1 MNNSWLELNPIDV
14 DIRWSRLISI
24 VDESATTLILSS
36 FSTLIREAR
45 DYTCVFMDAAG
56 ESIAQPTSSAPP
68 FVGTMSQTVRA
79 FLQEIPLA
87 DWHDGD
93 VVITNDPWLG
103 TGHLNDF
110 SIALPIF
117 RDGTLVGFAG
127 IVAHMVDVGGKIWS
141 AAANDVY
148 EEGLQIPIT
157 RIVERHQDV
166 PLVFQFIRSNV
177 RMSDIVIG
185 DVRAMIAAGHLIVE
199 RIREMV
205 DEIGLPAFRQ
215 TLQIILSRSRAA
227 LENAIAQIPE
237 GVYQDSLRMD
247 GREAPLTINVAI
259 TVKDKRI
266 TLDYSGSAEQVPY
279 GINCPMCYVYAFS
292 SYPLKALLTPD
303 VPNNDAT
310 RHVITVYAPEGSILN
325 PRHPAPV
332 GGRNLTGHVLYS
344 VIFGALKEVLSKQV
358 LADSGAPRPTIILG
372 GTGTDGRP
380 FRNMFFLMGGLGGK
394 QGKDGQPCLSFPTN
408 VAATPVEVLEQTT
421 PILIEKKELVADTGG
436 AGEFRGGSSQEV
448 TIRNVSGHPM
458 QLSILAERTK
468 FLPRGLFGGKQGG
481 QPLFL
486 HETGEQLD
494 PRGVNWIPENG
505 AVRIRTHG
513 GGGYGDPK
521 LRAPS
526 SVEKDLREGYVTLAA
541 AQSLYGFKQ
550 DK

>member
-1 MNNSWLELNPIDV
+1 MSSSTPEPSPIDV

-24 VDESATTLILSS
+24 VDESATTLIRSS

-68 FVGTMSQTVRA
+68 FVGTMSQTMRA
-79 FLQEIPLA
+79 FLKEIPLA

-93 VVITNDPWLG
+93 VVITNDPWIG

-110 SIALPIF
+110 SITLPVF
-117 RDGTLVGFAG
+117 DDGILVGFAG

-157 RIVERHQDV
+157 KLVDRHRDV

-185 DVRAMIAAGHLIVE
+185 DMRAMIAAGHLIADRV
-199 RIREMV
+199 REMIG
-205 DEIGLPAFRQ
+205 EIGLPGFNR
-215 TLQIILSRSRAA
+215 TLQAILVRSRTA
-227 LENAIAQIPE
+227 LENAVAEIPA
-237 GVYQDSLRMD
+237 GTYRDSLTMD
-247 GREAPLTINVAI
+247 GREAPLTIMVTI
-259 TVKDKRI
+259 TVANRRI
-266 TLDYSGSAEQVPY
+266 VLDYTGSAGEVPY

-310 RHVITVYAPEGSILN
+310 RQVIEVRAPAGSILN

-344 VIFGALKEVLSKQV
+344 VIFGALKDVLPARV

-372 GTGTDGRP
+372 GTGADGRP
-380 FRNMFFLMGGLGGK
+380 FRNMFFLMGGLGAK
-394 QGKDGQPCLSFPTN
+394 QGKDGTPCLSFPTN

-421 PILIEKKELVADTGG
+421 PILIESKALVADSGG
-436 AGEFRGGSSQEV
+436 AGEFRGGPAQEV
-448 TIRNVSGHPM
+448 IIRNVSGYPM

-468 FLPRGLFGGKQGG
+468 FLPRGLFGGAQGG
-481 QPLFL
+481 RPLFE
-486 HETGEQLD
+486 HETGAALD
-494 PRGVNWIPENG
+494 PKGVNSVPAQG

-513 GGGYGDPK
+513 GGGYGDPRRRD
-521 LRAPS
+521 RAS
-526 SVEKDLREGYVTLAA
+526 IEKDLREGYVTAA
-541 AQSLYGFKQ
+541 AARSTYGFGT
-550 DK
+550 DA

>member
-1 MNNSWLELNPIDV
+1 MKNPGHELNPIDV

-24 VDESATTLILSS
+24 VDESATTLIRSS

-45 DYTCVFMDAAG
+45 DYTCVFMNAAG
-56 ESIAQPTSSAPP
+56 DSVAQPTSSAPP
-68 FVGTMSQTVRA
+68 FVGTMSQTLRA
-79 FLQEIPLA
+79 FLREIPLSE
-87 DWHDGD
+87 WHDGD

-117 RDGTLVGFAG
+117 HESGLVGFAG

-148 EEGLQIPIT
+148 EEGVQIPIT
-157 RIVERHQDV
+157 KLVDRHRDV
-166 PLVFQFIRSNV
+166 PIVFQFIRSNV

-185 DVRAMIAAGHLIVE
+185 DVRAMIAAGHLIAA

-205 DEIGLPAFRQ
+205 DEIGLPVFNRSV
-215 TLQIILSRSRAA
+215 QIILDRSRTA
-227 LENAIAQIPE
+227 LENAVAKIPE
-237 GVYQDSLRMD
+237 GVYHDSLMMD
-247 GREAPLTINVAI
+247 GRETPLNITVAI
-259 TVKDKRI
+259 TVRDRRI
-266 TLDYSGSAEQVPY
+266 TLDYTGSADQVPY

-310 RHVITVYAPEGSILN
+310 RQVISVCAPEGSILN

-344 VIFGALKEVLSKQV
+344 VIFGALKDVLPGRV

-372 GTGTDGRP
+372 GTGPDGRP
-380 FRNMFFLMGGLGGK
+380 FRNMFFLMGGLGAK
-394 QGKDGQPCLSFPTN
+394 QGRDGTPCLSFPTN

-421 PILIEKKELVADTGG
+421 PILIESKELVADSGG
-436 AGEFRGGSSQEV
+436 AGEFRGGPAQEV

-468 FLPRGLFGGKQGG
+468 FLPRGLFGGGQGG

-486 HETGEQLD
+486 HETGEALD
-494 PRGVNWIPENG
+494 PKGVNWVP
-505 AVRIRTHG
+505 AQSTVCIRTHG
-513 GGGYGDPK
+513 GGGFGDPK
-521 LRAPS
+521 LRDPS
-526 SVEKDLREGYVTLAA
+526 SVAKDLREGYITPSA
-541 AQSLYGFKQ
+541 AQSTYGVKPER
-550 DK
+550 